1 MKVPVLFYIFL
12 LIQSGT
18 AIVGGFRYR
27 NLPRPLRILEWLI
40 IISTVVVVGQL
51 TLAFIKIHNLW
62 MSHFYTLI
70 EIVFVVFMYSSWM
83 KKPQNRF
90 MLSLCLLA
98 FVLFWIVSKFTFES
112 FAYRDGWTATIS
124 MILQIIISTFILVD
138 VVRENDIIWTDDPRF
153 WIATGIILY
162 AAGSLFWF
170 AFFNKMLQISPERFK
185 QVYNLNWILSIL
197 SNLLYARGF
206 LCKR

>member
-1 MKVPVLFYIFL
+1 MMFPVLFYIFL
-12 LIQSGT
+12 LIQSVT

-40 IISTVVVVGQL
+40 IISTVEVVGQL
-51 TLAFIKIHNLW
+51 ILAALYIHNLW

-70 EIVFVVFMYSSWM
+70 ELVFVALLYSSWM
-83 KKPQNRF
+83 KQRRNRLLVLIC
-90 MLSLCLLA
+90 LSM
-98 FVLFWIVSKFTFES
+98 FIVFWIVSKFTFEPFS
-112 FAYRDGWTATIS
+112 IRDGWTATIS
-124 MILQIIISTFILVD
+124 MILQIIFSTFILVD
-138 VVRENDIIWTDDPRF
+138 VVKENDIIWTDDPRL
-153 WIATGIILY
+153 WIAAGIIIF

-170 AFFNKMLQISPERFK
+170 AFFNKMLQISPKLFR
-185 QVYNLNWILSIL
+185 QVYNLNWILSII

>member
-112 FAYRDGWTATIS
+112 FAFRDGWTATIS
-124 MILQIIISTFILVD
+124 MILQIIFS
-138 VVRENDIIWTDDPRF
+138 
-153 WIATGIILY
+153 IATGIIIY

>member
-1 MKVPVLFYIFL
+1 MNFPGLFYFSL
-12 LIQSGT
+12 LIVIVT
-18 AIVGGFRYR
+18 ALVGGVRYR
-27 NLPRPLRILEWLI
+27 NLPRPLKILEWLI